1 MISRCPR
8 RNPWS
13 VHRRLSSALYPLPF
27 SLASAAAYLFPASVQ
42 QFYNEQLEARFTEA
56 RSVML
61 YDRATA
67 FSTLRASRRLFSC
80 VSLAKA

>member
-1 MISRCPR
+1 MSDLALP
-8 RNPWS
+8 PAQPLS

-42 QFYNEQLEARFTEA
+42 QFYNEQLEARFTQA

-67 FSTLRASRRLFSC
+67 FSTLRASRRLSR